1 MRTSRTYGV
10 EQSRHFARKNKMLCI
25 KFYKVSDD
33 IKTYLRSFPDYVIH
47 SKLFIAVK
55 VSLTF
60 QTIRS
65 LQAPKPAKYA

>member
-1 MRTSRTYGV
+1 MKTSRTYGV
-10 EQSRHFARKNKMLCI
+10 EQSRYFARKKTMLCV

-33 IKTYLRSFPDYVIH
+33 IETNFRSFPDHVIH
-47 SKLFIAVK
+47 SKRFIAVK
-55 VSLTF
+55 VSLNF